1 MTPVRGV
8 VEQHSKAESES
19 GAARLL
25 SLVASGEA
33 RSRLELAEITGFSRS
48 TIADRLSRLLE
59 GELISE
65 HAQARPA
72 RGRPTRRLEL
82 NPNCAVILTADI
94 GEAYT
99 HLGVTD
105 LGPDVLAESGRPMDI
120 HGGPAPMLDWIM
132 KEFVRLLAKLRRTPR
147 DVLGVGLG
155 LPAQIDFASGR
166 VVAPSLMTGWED
178 FDIRGWFRG
187 KIDAP
192 IIVENE
198 VNLMAVSEHRRFWPH
213 VSDLFFVK
221 AGTGIGSGIIANG
234 RIYRGARGAAGE
246 IGHIQ
251 VDPAD
256 GPLCRCGMLGCVEA
270 RASGWALARDLRA
283 LGIPASNARDLVALV
298 KANRPEAIQRVRGA
312 GRILGR
318 VVADIA
324 CLLNPAAII
333 VGGALARAEDHLMVG
348 LRGLFYQRALPFA
361 ARGLILEVAKA
372 DPDTCVLLGA
382 ARVVIDTEFAAEH
395 VDGTLRRLRSAQ
407 SAPRRS
413 VRDVESQVC

>member
-1 MTPVRGV
+1 VREAV
-8 VEQHSKAESES
+8 KQQNKSESES
-19 GAARLL
+19 IAARIL

-48 TIADRLSRLLE
+48 TIVGRLSYFLE
-59 GELISE
+59 GGVIRE

-72 RGRPTRRLEL
+72 RGRPTRQLEL
-82 NPNCAVILTADI
+82 NPGCAVILAADI

-99 HLGVTD
+99 HLAVTD
-105 LGPDVLAESGRPMDI
+105 LGPDVVAESGRPMDI
-120 HGGPAPMLDWIM
+120 HGGPGPMLDWIM
-132 KEFVRLLAKLRRTPR
+132 KEFERLLAKLGRTPR

-283 LGIPASNARDLVALV
+283 LGIPASNAPDLSALV
-298 KANRPEAIQRVRGA
+298 KANRPEAIQRVREA

-333 VGGALARAEDHLMVG
+333 IGGALSRAEDHLMVG

-382 ARVVIDTEFAAEH
+382 ARAVINAEFAAER
-395 VDGTLRRLRSAQ
+395 VDRTLRRLWSAQ
-407 SAPRRS
+407 SARRPSVRAEAPRR
-413 VRDVESQVC
+413 

>member
-1 MTPVRGV
+1 MTN
-8 VEQHSKAESES
+8 
-19 GAARLL
+19 L
-25 SLVASGEA
+25 SL
-33 RSRLELAEITGFSRS
+33 
-48 TIADRLSRLLE
+48 
-59 GELISE
+59 
-65 HAQARPA
+65 
-72 RGRPTRRLEL
+72 
-82 NPNCAVILTADI
+82 DI
-94 GEAYT
+94 
-99 HLGVTD
+99 
-105 LGPDVLAESGRPMDI
+105 LAESSRAMDV

-132 KEFVRLLAKLRRTPR
+132 KEFACLLAKLDRAP
-147 DVLGVGLG
+147 DEVLGVGLG

-178 FDIRGWFRG
+178 FNIRGWFRG
-187 KIDAP
+187 KIGAP

-198 VNLMAVSEHRRFWPH
+198 VNLMTVFEHRRFWPH
-213 VSDLFFVK
+213 VRDLFFVK
-221 AGTGIGSGIIANG
+221 AGTGIGSGIVANR

-270 RASGWALARDLRA
+270 RASGWALARDLSA
-283 LGIPASNARDLVALV
+283 LGILAGNARDLAALV
-298 KANRPEAIQRVRGA
+298 KANRPEAIQRVREA

-333 VGGALARAEDHLMVG
+333 IGGTLARAEDHLMVG

-372 DPDTCVLLGA
+372 DLNTCVLLGA
-382 ARVVIDTEFAAEH
+382 ARVVIDTEFSAEY
-395 VDGTLRRLRSAQ
+395 VGRTLRRLQ
-407 SAPRRS
+407 SGQSEPRRS
-413 VRDVESQVC
+413 VRNIDFTVG

>member
-1 MTPVRGV
+1 VHEV
-8 VEQHSKAESES
+8 VEQQNEAEGETI
-19 GAARLL
+19 AAHIL

-48 TIADRLSRLLE
+48 TIADRLSHLLE
-59 GELISE
+59 GGLISE
-65 HAQARPA
+65 HAQARPT

-82 NPNCAVILTADI
+82 NPNCAVVLAADI

-99 HLGVTD
+99 HLAVTD
-105 LGPDVLAESGRPMDI
+105 LGPNVLAESGGLIDI

-132 KEFVRLLAKLRRTPR
+132 KEFERLLMKLRRTPR

-178 FDIRGWFRG
+178 FDIREWFRG

-198 VNLMAVSEHRRFWPH
+198 VNLMAVSEHRQFWPQI
-213 VSDLFFVK
+213 SDLFFVK

-283 LGIPASNARDLVALV
+283 LGIPAGNARDLAALV
-298 KANRPEAIQRVRGA
+298 KANRPEAIQRVREA

-333 VGGALARAEDHLMVG
+333 IGGALARAEDHLMVG

-382 ARVVIDTEFAAEH
+382 ARVVIDAEFAAER
-395 VDGTLRRLRSAQ
+395 VDRTLRRLRSAQ

-413 VRDVESQVC
+413 VQVVDAPAR

>member
-1 MTPVRGV
+1 MREA
-8 VEQHSKAESES
+8 VEQQDKAETES
-19 GAARLL
+19 VAAHIL

-33 RSRLELAEITGFSRS
+33 RSRLELTEITGFSRS

-59 GELISE
+59 GGLISE
-65 HAQARPA
+65 YAQAHPA

-99 HLGVTD
+99 HLAVTN

-132 KEFVRLLAKLRRTPR
+132 KEFVRLLAKLRRTPC

-283 LGIPASNARDLVALV
+283 LGIPASNARDLAALV
-298 KANRPEAIQRVRGA
+298 KANRPEAVQRVREA
-312 GRILGR
+312 GQILGR

-333 VGGALARAEDHLMVG
+333 IGGALARAEDHLMVG

-361 ARGLILEVAKA
+361 ARGLTLEVAKA

-382 ARVVIDTEFAAEH
+382 ARIVIDTEFAAEQ
-395 VDGTLRRLRSAQ
+395 VDRTLRRLRSAQ
-407 SAPRRS
+407 SPPRRP
-413 VRDVESQVC
+413 VRDGESQVC

>member
-1 MTPVRGV
+1 MRDVA
-8 VEQHSKAESES
+8 EQPPNADSEII
-19 GAARLL
+19 ARRIL

-48 TIADRLSRLLE
+48 TIADRLNYLLE
-59 GELISE
+59 GGLISE
-65 HAQARPA
+65 HAQSRPA
-72 RGRPTRRLEL
+72 RGRPTRRLDL
-82 NPNCAVILTADI
+82 NPNCAVVLTADI

-99 HLGVTD
+99 HVAVTD
-105 LGPDVLAESGRPMDI
+105 LGPNVLAETGRPMDI
-120 HGGPAPMLDWIM
+120 HGGPAPMLAWIM
-132 KEFVRLLAKLRRTPR
+132 KEFERLLAKLGCTSRE
-147 DVLGVGLG
+147 VLGVGLG

-166 VVAPSLMTGWED
+166 VVPPSLMTGWED
-178 FDIRGWFRG
+178 FDIRGWFRR

-198 VNLMAVSEHRRFWPH
+198 VNLMAISEHRRFWPQ

-221 AGTGIGSGIIANG
+221 AGTGIGSGIIAGG

-283 LGIPASNARDLVALV
+283 LGIPASNARDLAALV
-298 KANRPEAIQRVRGA
+298 KSNRPEAIQRVREA

-333 VGGALARAEDHLMVG
+333 VGGALSRAEDHLMVG

-382 ARVVIDTEFAAEH
+382 ARVVIDAEFAAER
-395 VDGTLRRLRSAQ
+395 VDRTLQRLWAASSTSRQA
-407 SAPRRS
+407 
-413 VRDVESQVC
+413 VRGVESAAC